1 MPRLRK
7 VSCIRE
13 YSPLSSI
20 IAPLI
25 GFALVRRAVGRVVGD
40 PGRRG
45 WATPNRRARGD
56 VVGDVAEVAALD
68 AHRQVDRGLEVG
80 VRDLRRHGRPA

>member
-1 MPRLRK
+1 MSMVARIRPKPRLRK

-25 GFALVRRAVGRVVGD
+25 TFRLGGVVRGI
-40 PGRRG
+40 
-45 WATPNRRARGD
+45 
-56 VVGDVAEVAALD
+56 
-68 AHRQVDRGLEVG
+68 
-80 VRDLRRHGRPA
+80 VRDP